1 MTDSIREMTKEL
13 IELEER
19 YLAMG
24 DRTKYSEELYE
35 SYLFSVYPETEIE
48 GLKFDPVSILKYDSI
63 TWNDCWVN
71 WLNTESEDIKDQIDE
86 IEDALAKLE
95 KEVWG
100 EPVRPISKS
109 DYLKKLE
116 RDEYICRDGYVLE
129 KEIGCPDYYSF
140 FAVIEE
146 DEFYISSWI
155 KTYETKEGIALFIK
169 EIEKAF
175 KSVL

>member
-1 MTDSIREMTKEL
+1 MTKEL

-19 YLAMG
+19 YLVLG

-35 SYLFSVYPETEIE
+35 SYLDDLYPIVEIE
-48 GLKFDPVSILKYDSI
+48 GLEFDPVSILKDNSPE
-63 TWNDCWVN
+63 TWKDCWAGWSN
-71 WLNTESEDIKDQIDE
+71 SESEVIKSQIDE
-86 IEDALAKLE
+86 IENALAKLE

-109 DYLKKLE
+109 DYMKKLE
-116 RDEYICRDGYVLE
+116 RDEYICRDGYILE
-129 KEIGCPDYYSF
+129 KETGCPDYYSF

-146 DEFYISSWI
+146 NEFYISSWI
-155 KTYETKEGIALFIK
+155 KTYETKESIALFIK